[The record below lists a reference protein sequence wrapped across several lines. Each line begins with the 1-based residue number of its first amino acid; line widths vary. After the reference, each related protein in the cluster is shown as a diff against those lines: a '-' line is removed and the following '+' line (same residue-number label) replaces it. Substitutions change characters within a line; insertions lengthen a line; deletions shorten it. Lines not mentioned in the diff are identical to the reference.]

1 MSEQPNTV
9 TVNADRFQE
18 LQGIERRL
26 THQIAVCNQAL
37 VDLPE
42 GALRKAFA
50 NFVKMLETVRGGR

>member
-1 MSEQPNTV
+1 MTKQSETV
-9 TVNADRFQE
+9 TVNADRWRE

-26 THQIAVCNQAL
+26 TQQLAECNRAL

-50 NFVKMLETVRGGR
+50 NFVKMLQTVRDGR